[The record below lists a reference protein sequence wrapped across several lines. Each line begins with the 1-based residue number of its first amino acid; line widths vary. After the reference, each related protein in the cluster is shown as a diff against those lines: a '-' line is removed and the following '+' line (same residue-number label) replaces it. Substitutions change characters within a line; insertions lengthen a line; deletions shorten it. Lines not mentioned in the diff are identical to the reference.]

1 MENAKL
7 ITVNNRL
14 DLASAKAQEPSASS
28 GCICE
33 FCAFH
38 FAFCILGFAFF
49 IVFFDAVAVGSALN
63 DYRSGFT
70 PLTKYTSATKSYKPC
85 AIIGGSSE
93 SVNTNSTPR

>member
-49 IVFFDAVAVGSALN
+49 IVFFDAVAVGSALLSFAFLVSIVQLAAG
-63 DYRSGFT
+63 R
-70 PLTKYTSATKSYKPC
+70 
-85 AIIGGSSE
+85 
-93 SVNTNSTPR
+93 

>member
-49 IVFFDAVAVGSALN
+49 IVFFDAHAVGSGLLSFAFLVSMVQLAAG
-63 DYRSGFT
+63 R
-70 PLTKYTSATKSYKPC
+70 
-85 AIIGGSSE
+85 
-93 SVNTNSTPR
+93 